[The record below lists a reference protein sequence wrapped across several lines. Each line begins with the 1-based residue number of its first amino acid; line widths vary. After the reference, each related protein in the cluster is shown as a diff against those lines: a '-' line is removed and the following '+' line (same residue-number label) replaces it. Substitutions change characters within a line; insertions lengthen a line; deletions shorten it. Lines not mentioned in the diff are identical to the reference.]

1 MKTITRSEWIWKHAK
16 KSEAEQ
22 REFSNFINGRFPG
35 NRMDPLIKKV
45 HSLEL
50 QWAHL
55 EWIKQCGE
63 I

>member
-1 MKTITRSEWIWKHAK
+1 MDLETAK

-35 NRMDPLIKKV
+35 NRIDPLIKNV

-55 EWIKQCGE
+55 EWIKQCGA

>member
-1 MKTITRSEWIWKHAK
+1 MKTITRSEWIWKQAK

-35 NRMDPLIKKV
+35 NRMDPLIKNV

-55 EWIKQCGE
+55 E
-63 I
+63 